1 MKLANKVALVTGGGT
16 GIGRATAELFAQEG
30 AKVAVSGRRKEKLE
44 ETLTAITSKGGEAIA
59 IPGDVTREEDAK
71 RMVME
76 TVARWGKLDILV
88 NNAGAID
95 RTKMMESTL
104 ENWDRIMNTNVKGVF
119 LTSRYAIPQM
129 INQGGGSIVNV
140 SSVAGLRGGLPDAPS
155 YSAAKAAVLTLT
167 KTMAVDYA
175 RYHIRVNTVLPSLVE
190 TDVART
196 RVKPGQT
203 WEEIKERLVPLYPL
217 GRLGTPED
225 IAQGILYLA
234 SDAAAWVTGI
244 DLIIDGGYTAKLY
257 PDPDSQ

>member
-1 MKLANKVALVTGGGT
+1 MRLVNKVALITGGGT

-30 AKVAVSGRRKEKLE
+30 AKVAISGRRKEKLE
-44 ETLTAITSKGGEAIA
+44 EAVTAITLKGGEAIA
-59 IPGDVTREEDAK
+59 IPGDVTRQEDTQ
-71 RMVME
+71 RMVRE
-76 TVARWGKLDILV
+76 TVARWERLDILV
-88 NNAGAID
+88 NNAGAVD

-104 ENWDRIMNTNVKGVF
+104 ENWDRIMDINVKGVF
-119 LTSRYAIPQM
+119 LTSRSVIPQM
-129 INQGGGSIVNV
+129 IKQGGGSIVNV

-155 YSAAKAAVLTLT
+155 YSAAKAAVITLT
-167 KTMAVDYA
+167 KTMAVDFA
-175 RYHIRVNTVLPSLVE
+175 RYRIRVNAVLPSLVE

-203 WEEIKERLVPLYPL
+203 WEEIKEKLIPLYPL

-244 DLIIDGGYTAKLY
+244 ELIIDGGFTAKLY
-257 PDPDSQ
+257 PDPESQ

>member
-1 MKLANKVALVTGGGT
+1 MRLANKVALITGGGT
-16 GIGRATAELFAQEG
+16 GIGRATAELFAEEG

-44 ETLTAITSKGGEAIA
+44 ETVIAITSKGGQAIA
-59 IPGDVTREEDAK
+59 IPGDVTQEDDTK

-76 TVARWGKLDILV
+76 TVACWEKLDILI

-104 ENWDRIMNTNVKGVF
+104 ENWDRIMNINVKGIF
-119 LTSRYAIPQM
+119 LTSRCAIPQM
-129 INQGGGSIVNV
+129 VKQGGGSIINV
-140 SSVAGLRGGLPDAPS
+140 SSVGALRGGLPDAPS

-167 KTMAVDYA
+167 KTMAVDFA
-175 RYHIRVNTVLPSLVE
+175 RHHIRVNTVLPSLVE

-196 RVKPGQT
+196 RIKPGQT
-203 WEEIKERLVPLYPL
+203 WEEIRESMLPFYPL

-244 DLIIDGGYTAKLY
+244 DLIIDGGFTAKLY
-257 PDPDSQ
+257 PDPGSR